1 MHTLLKDKTTLVT
14 GVSSGIGREIAQLLA
29 ERGARVFGTVRNP
42 QSASPIPGVEIVRMD
57 VTDDASVS
65 AAVHTI
71 VRKAGPIQFLVN
83 NAGYSFMG
91 ALEETSVDEA
101 RQQFETNL
109 FGVLRV
115 TNAILPGMRQ
125 QGFGRIVNISS
136 VLGFLPA
143 PYMGIYAASKYAV
156 EGYTET
162 LDHETR
168 RFGVRALL
176 VEPAYTKTN
185 IRENSKF
192 AKVALE
198 VYADERKRVTDA
210 VLRNIEHGDDP
221 RMVADAILKALTA
234 KSPRL
239 RYPVGKG
246 VGLSRMRRFVPAVMF
261 DKSFRKQFQLD
272 GHPNTGGTAVV
283 PAASSR
289 TVSVRD
295 TGSGTLPELAG
306 EDAYATPVTENLT
319 VEVHKQSPTPQK
331 TSETADAVVADE
343 VSFVKKHRRLLLAT
357 GLLAGGLAVA
367 LMAGGSKPATKD
379 PRLLSPRVEVFEAQ
393 EAGSNRR
400 TFTGIVEA
408 RVQSDLGFRVAGKI
422 LERSVN
428 MGQRVQKG
436 RILMRLDS
444 LDLKLSFAAQQAN
457 VEAARAKYIQSKA
470 DEARYSGLVK
480 SGAVSRQ
487 EYDHA
492 RAALDSAKAQLEAAE
507 AQARVSNNS
516 SEYAVLLADAD
527 GVIVRTLSEP
537 GQVVAAGQTV
547 IQLAHDG
554 PREALINLPEG
565 VRPDLGTMASAR
577 LYGQDQV
584 YQASLRELS
593 DAADPASRTFA
604 ARYVLEGEAA
614 SAPLGSTV
622 TIELLTKQSSANSS
636 VRVPVGAVHDR
647 GSGPG
652 VWIVDEKSEVKF
664 RSVTIASIRKEE
676 VVVSGGVQAGEK
688 VVALGAHLLH
698 EGQAVN
704 LPNEEKKE
712 KASYAKF

>member
-1 MHTLLKDKTTLVT
+1 MHTSLKNKTTLVT
-14 GVSSGIGREIAQLLA
+14 GVTSGIGREIAQLLA

-57 VTDDASVS
+57 VTDDSSVNE
-65 AAVHTI
+65 AVQGI
-71 VRKAGPIQFLVN
+71 VRKAGPIQLLVN
-83 NAGYSFMG
+83 SAGYSLMG
-91 ALEETSVDEA
+91 ALEETSVAEA
-101 RQQFETNL
+101 REQFETNL

-115 TNAILPGMRQ
+115 TNAILPGMRE
-125 QGFGRIVNISS
+125 QGNGRIVNISS

-143 PYMGIYAASKYAV
+143 PYMGIYAASKHAV

-162 LDHETR
+162 LDHEIR

-176 VEPAYTKTN
+176 VEPAYTRTKLTGN
-185 IRENSKF
+185 TKS
-192 AKVALE
+192 AKITLD
-198 VYADERKRVTDA
+198 VYADERKRLTDA
-210 VLRNIEHGDDP
+210 IQQNIERGDDP
-221 RMVADAILKALTA
+221 RMVAEAVWNALTA

-246 VGLSRMRRFVPAVMF
+246 VALSRMRRFVPASMF

-272 GHPNTGGTAVV
+272 GHVN
-283 PAASSR
+283 
-289 TVSVRD
+289 
-295 TGSGTLPELAG
+295 
-306 EDAYATPVTENLT
+306 TPVTEEST
-319 VEVHKQSPTPQK
+319 VNAHQESPTPQK
-331 TSETADAVVADE
+331 APKPADAVVADE
-343 VSFVKKHRRLLLAT
+343 VSFVKRYRRPLMAI
-357 GLLAGGLAVA
+357 GLLAGGLTVA
-367 LMAGGSKPATKD
+367 LMAGWSSKSAVRD
-379 PRLLSPRVEVFEAQ
+379 PRLQSPSVEIFEAQ
-393 EAGSNRR
+393 AGSSNKR
-400 TFTGIVEA
+400 TFTGVVEA
-408 RVQSDLGFRVAGKI
+408 RVQSDLGFRVGGKI

-436 RILMRLDS
+436 QMLMRLDPV
-444 LDLKLSFAAQQAN
+444 DLKLSLAAQEAN
-457 VEAARAKYIQSKA
+457 VEAARAKYTQAKA
-470 DEARYSGLVK
+470 DEARYAALVK
-480 SGAVSRQ
+480 SGAVSHQ
-487 EYDHA
+487 EYDQA
-492 RAALDSAKAQLEAAE
+492 RATLDSAKAQLDAAQ

-577 LYGQDQV
+577 LYGRDQM
-584 YQASLRELS
+584 YQARLRELS
-593 DAADPASRTFA
+593 DAADSASRTFA

-622 TIELLTKQSSANSS
+622 TIGLLTKQTSGSQC
-636 VRVPVGAVHDR
+636 VQLPVGAIHDR
-647 GSGPG
+647 GNGPG
-652 VWIVDEKSEVKF
+652 VWIVDDKSEVKF
-664 RSVTIASIRKEE
+664 RSVQIASVGQEE

-698 EGQAVN
+698 EGQVVN
-704 LPNEEKKE
+704 VPNEEKKE

>member
-1 MHTLLKDKTTLVT
+1 
-14 GVSSGIGREIAQLLA
+14 
-29 ERGARVFGTVRNP
+29 
-42 QSASPIPGVEIVRMD
+42 MD
-57 VTDDASVS
+57 VTEDASVN
-65 AAVHTI
+65 AAVQSI
-71 VRKAGPIQFLVN
+71 VQKAGPIQFLVN

-91 ALEETSVDEA
+91 ALEETSVAEA

-125 QGFGRIVNISS
+125 QGDGRIVNISS

-143 PYMGIYAASKYAV
+143 PYMGIYAASKHAV

-162 LDHETR
+162 LDHEIR

-176 VEPAYTKTN
+176 VEPAYTRTKLTGN
-185 IRENSKF
+185 TKS
-192 AKVALE
+192 AKITLD
-198 VYADERKRVTDA
+198 VYADERKRLTDA
-210 VLRNIEHGDDP
+210 AQQNIEHGDDP
-221 RMVADAILKALTA
+221 RMVAEAVWNALTA

-246 VGLSRMRRFVPAVMF
+246 IAFSLMRRFVPAGMF

-272 GHPNTGGTAVV
+272 G
-283 PAASSR
+283 S
-289 TVSVRD
+289 
-295 TGSGTLPELAG
+295 
-306 EDAYATPVTENLT
+306 
-319 VEVHKQSPTPQK
+319 
-331 TSETADAVVADE
+331 ADE
-343 VSFVKKHRRLLLAT
+343 DSFVKSHRRSLIT
-357 GLLAGGLAVA
+357 IGLLAGGLTVA
-367 LMAGGSKPATKD
+367 LMAGWSSKPAAND
-379 PRLLSPRVEVFEAQ
+379 PRLQPPQVEIFKTEA
-393 EAGSNRR
+393 AGSISR

-408 RVQSDLGFRVAGKI
+408 RVQSDLGFRVGGKI

-428 MGQRVQKG
+428 AGERVQKG
-436 RILMRLDS
+436 QVLMRIDDV
-444 LDLKLSFAAQQAN
+444 DLKLSFAAQHAN
-457 VEAARAKYIQSKA
+457 VEAARAKYIQANA
-470 DEARYSGLVK
+470 DEARYAALVK

-487 EYDHA
+487 EYDQA
-492 RAALDSAKAQLEAAE
+492 RAARDSAKGQLEAAE

-565 VRPDLGTMASAR
+565 VRPDLGTTASAR
-577 LYGQDQV
+577 LYGQGQM
-584 YQASLRELS
+584 YQARLRQLS
-593 DAADPASRTFA
+593 DAADPASRTFE

-622 TIELLTKQSSANSS
+622 TITLVTKQTSGNKS
-636 VRVPVGAVHDR
+636 VRVPAGAVYDR

-652 VWIVDEKSEVKF
+652 VWIVDDKSEVKF
-664 RSVTIASIRKEE
+664 RSVKIASIGKEE
-676 VVVSGGVQAGEK
+676 VVVSRGVEAGEM

-698 EGQAVN
+698 EGQVIN
-704 LPNEEKKE
+704 LAKEEKT
-712 KASYAKF
+712 SYAKF

>member
-1 MHTLLKDKTTLVT
+1 MHTSLKNKITLVT
-14 GVSSGIGREIAQLLA
+14 GVSSGIGREIAQLLT
-29 ERGARVFGTVRNP
+29 ERGARVFGTVRNVR
-42 QSASPIPGVEIVRMD
+42 SASSIHGVELVSMD
-57 VTDDASVS
+57 VTEDASVN
-65 AAVHTI
+65 AAVQSI
-71 VRKAGPIQFLVN
+71 VQKAGPIQFLVN

-115 TNAILPGMRQ
+115 TNTVLPGMRQ
-125 QGFGRIVNISS
+125 QGYGRIVNISS

-143 PYMGIYAASKYAV
+143 PYMGIHVASKHAV

-162 LDHETR
+162 LDHEVR

-176 VEPAYTKTN
+176 VEPAQTKTN
-185 IRENSKF
+185 IRGNSKF

-198 VYADERKRVTDA
+198 VYADERKRLTD
-210 VLRNIEHGDDP
+210 VVQQSIEHGDDP
-221 RMVADAILKALTA
+221 RIVAEAVYQALTA

-246 VGLSRMRRFVPAVMF
+246 IAFSRLRRFVPAGMF

-272 GHPNTGGTAVV
+272 R
-283 PAASSR
+283 S
-289 TVSVRD
+289 
-295 TGSGTLPELAG
+295 
-306 EDAYATPVTENLT
+306 
-319 VEVHKQSPTPQK
+319 
-331 TSETADAVVADE
+331 ADE
-343 VSFVKKHRRLLLAT
+343 VSFVKSHRRSLIT
-357 GLLAGGLAVA
+357 IGLLAGGLTVA
-367 LMAGGSKPATKD
+367 LMAGWSSKPAAND
-379 PRLLSPRVEVFEAQ
+379 PRLQPPQVEIFKTEA
-393 EAGSNRR
+393 AGSISR

-408 RVQSDLGFRVAGKI
+408 RVQSDLGFRVGGKI

-428 MGQRVQKG
+428 VGQRVQKG
-436 RILMRLDS
+436 QVLMRIDS

-457 VEAARAKYIQSKA
+457 VEAARAKYTLEKA
-470 DEARYSGLVK
+470 DETRSARLLE

-487 EYDHA
+487 EYDQA
-492 RAALDSAKAQLEAAE
+492 RAARDSAKGQLEAAE

-554 PREALINLPEG
+554 PRESLINLPEG
-565 VRPDLGTMASAR
+565 VRPDLGAIASAR
-577 LYGQDQV
+577 LYGQDQM
-584 YQASLRELS
+584 YRASLRQLS
-593 DAADPASRTFA
+593 DAADPASRTFE

-622 TIELLTKQSSANSS
+622 TITLLTKQTSGNQS
-636 VRVPVGAVHDR
+636 VLVPVGAVYDR
-647 GSGPG
+647 GGGPG
-652 VWIVDEKSEVKF
+652 VWVVDDKSEVNF
-664 RSVTIASIRKEE
+664 RPVQIDSIGQEE
-676 VVVSGGVQAGEK
+676 VVVSHGVQVREK

-698 EGQAVN
+698 EGQVVN
-704 LPNEEKKE
+704 SAKGE
-712 KASYAKF
+712 SYAKF